1 MCNCSADRQP
11 RISMAEVVE
20 RCAAQGVGTS
30 TQFVARWTEVAVV
43 ARERG
48 YLGSGI
54 DVSFDNASAVDAAA
68 PVIGEAIGEAIADED
83 GCGQAEGRARAS
95 ALVSK
100 LARPQR
106 ERRGGGAGK
115 RRSVARPK
123 LLRDVV
129 DGGIEHEGRWNRCA
143 ELVAE
148 RELSMKAAVLLF
160 AATMFCFT
168 KDFVCTL
175 TRAQLMAISGIR
187 TPASFAAAVLELM
200 EHSLLSPKDGAPRT
214 LWYLG
219 EGFWGGVLAGEEL
232 DTPVALLARSRR
244 GSTKRPKSLAAAG
257 AVRSERSVA
266 KGHVGAEQATG
277 GDGERRRRDAPGTGV
292 ENRTSAAVD
301 RDGTGTSRTGTEN
314 RTSERSRQG
323 RRTPAAPAVGQVSCR
338 AERTA
343 GTGIENRTSGLRSAR
358 ELVSVGT
365 FAADELAGDPL
376 RVRIE
381 DRLADYYGSRGEYR
395 IARGRLRGLAV
406 RIRLDAAEPAPNQAR
421 GGTPAN
427 RQERARETGADRVGP
442 GARCRWCNGPFDHK
456 AARGDRGD
464 GVCRACDAL
473 PRARQ
478 GPVKADAI
486 ADAVGRRL
494 AREAAA
500 RQ

>member
-48 YLGSGI
+48 YLGGGI

-68 PVIGEAIGEAIADED
+68 PVIGEAVGEAIADED
-83 GCGQAEGRARAS
+83 GCGLAEAQARAS

-106 ERRGGGAGK
+106 ERRGGGTGK
-115 RRSVARPK
+115 RRSVARPRP
-123 LLRDVV
+123 LRDVV
-129 DGGIEHEGRWNRCA
+129 DGGIEHEWRWNRCA

-160 AATMFCFT
+160 ATTMFCFT

-219 EGFWGGVLAGEEL
+219 EEFWGGVLAGEEL

-244 GSTKRPKSLAAAG
+244 GTTKRPKSLAAVDA
-257 AVRSERSVA
+257 ARRERSVA
-266 KGHVGAEQATG
+266 KAHEGAEQTTG
-277 GDGERRRRDAPGTGV
+277 GDGEQRRR
-292 ENRTSAAVD
+292 EEES
-301 RDGTGTSRTGTEN
+301 
-314 RTSERSRQG
+314 
-323 RRTPAAPAVGQVSCR
+323 PA
-338 AERTA
+338 
-343 GTGIENRTSGLRSAR
+343 TGIENRTSGLRSAR
-358 ELVSVGT
+358 ELVSVAT

-395 IARGRLRGLAV
+395 IARGRLRGLAA
-406 RIRLDAAEPAPNQAR
+406 RIRLDAAEPAPNEGR
-421 GGTPAN
+421 GGTRAN
-427 RQERARETGADRVGP
+427 RQERARET
-442 GARCRWCNGPFDHK
+442 
-456 AARGDRGD
+456 
-464 GVCRACDAL
+464 
-473 PRARQ
+473 
-478 GPVKADAI
+478 
-486 ADAVGRRL
+486 
-494 AREAAA
+494 AA